1 MLPALIAL
9 PLVASTNCSWTLVAE
24 PLMFFTLPLAGSTPP
39 PDSKNAA
46 AVLIAAEHLLS
57 SMLKPV
63 WPATCPAEAKEAVE
77 MVGKVTVVAPE
88 AAAPL

>member
-1 MLPALIAL
+1 M
-9 PLVASTNCSWTLVAE
+9 VAE

-77 MVGKVTVVAPE
+77 MVGKVTVVAPLTPE
-88 AAAPL
+88 RIFGLLHGVGEPDA